1 MRLTTQR
8 SRLLVLALTSAACS
22 SGDDG
27 ASDSQGSA
35 SSTSTT
41 DASTGSTSEASTSAG
56 TSSGGA
62 SDAGTSGSSEASTSS
77 SSAGT
82 TSDAATSDTTTS
94 DTTTSDTTTS
104 DTTAGTTGAI
114 EDCDALLAAFWAE
127 VAEIRGCEEDKQ
139 CGQVLTG
146 TSCGCTRNWIA
157 RLDADTS
164 HFLAL
169 VDLAGELRCE
179 LPFISTCDCPEADG
193 YRCDAGTCSWN
204 YL

>member
-56 TSSGGA
+56 ASSGGA
-62 SDAGTSGSSEASTSS
+62 SDAGTSGSSEASTS

-114 EDCDALLAAFWAE
+114 EDCDALLAAFWDE

-146 TSCGCTRNWIA
+146 TSCGCTRNWVA

>member
-35 SSTSTT
+35 SGTSTT
-41 DASTGSTSEASTSAG
+41 DASTSSTSEASTSAS

-77 SSAGT
+77 SAGT
-82 TSDAATSDTTTS
+82 TSDATSSDTTSS
-94 DTTTSDTTTS
+94 DTTASDTTA

-146 TSCGCTRNWIA
+146 TSCGCTRNWVA

>member
-62 SDAGTSGSSEASTSS
+62 SDAGTSGSSEASTS

-146 TSCGCTRNWIA
+146 TSCGCTRNWVA

>member
-1 MRLTTQR
+1 VQQRRRRRQRLAGKRQQHLDHRREHRLDLRGEHQRRHQQRRRLGRGHLGQQR
-8 SRLLVLALTSAACS
+8 SL
-22 SGDDG
+22 DFFF
-27 ASDSQGSA
+27 
-35 SSTSTT
+35 
-41 DASTGSTSEASTSAG
+41 
-56 TSSGGA
+56 
-62 SDAGTSGSSEASTSS
+62 
-77 SSAGT
+77 SAGT